1 MDWPIE
7 VMQVD
12 IIKMLRRTMKK
23 LAIRD
28 GDDDDDDERR

>member
-12 IIKMLRRTMKK
+12 IIKMLRHTMKK
-23 LAIRD
+23 LAIS
-28 GDDDDDDERR
+28 DDDEKE